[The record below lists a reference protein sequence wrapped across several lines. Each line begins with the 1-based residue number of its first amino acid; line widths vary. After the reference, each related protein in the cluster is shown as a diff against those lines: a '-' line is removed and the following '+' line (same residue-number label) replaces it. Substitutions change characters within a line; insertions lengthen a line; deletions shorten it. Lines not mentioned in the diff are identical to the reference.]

1 MTPARSVLAE
11 ELGRRI
17 RRHRLDLGLSGL
29 EVAARGGVTQ
39 PSVSKI
45 ERGMM
50 LPSGE
55 VLERILSVLGLDTE
69 QRTDLRELLSRAV
82 DDAADR
88 RRHGRGLALLDAIAE
103 RERTTTTLRSLST
116 SMIPPLLQTADYARY
131 AARLT
136 PWMSERELGRAAALH
151 LERQGVLFEQGRTF
165 EFLITEGALRM
176 CPGPPPLAAAQ
187 ADRLRVLSALPGVR
201 IGIVPPEATTRQVF
215 PLYGFTVHD
224 NAVVAL
230 ETYTGELLLTRTEE
244 ITAHS
249 AVLDGYAEAAKY
261 ELDSVFPTPL
271 SATVPSP
278 AVRHTESLNDVRH
291 NPYR

>member
-1 MTPARSVLAE
+1 MSPARSVLAE
-11 ELGRRI
+11 ELGRRL

-50 LPSGE
+50 LPSGD
-55 VLERILSVLGLDTE
+55 VLERILGVLDLDAE
-69 QRTDLRELLSRAV
+69 QRADLRDLLSRAV

-103 RERTTTTLRSLST
+103 RERNTTALRSLST

-176 CPGPPPLAAAQ
+176 CPGPPTLATTQ
-187 ADRLRVLSALPGVR
+187 ADRLRVLAALQGVR
-201 IGIVPPEATTRQVF
+201 IGIVPAEETTRQVF
-215 PLYGFTVHD
+215 PLYGFAVHD
-224 NAVVAL
+224 DAAVAI
-230 ETYTGELLLTRTEE
+230 ETYTGELLLTRADE
-244 ITAHS
+244 IAAHT
-249 AVLDGYAEAAKY
+249 AVLDGYAEAASY
-261 ELDSVFPTPL
+261 ELKDVMPPL
-271 SATVPSP
+271 AVSAGT
-278 AVRHTESLNDVRH
+278 LNDVQH

>member
-1 MTPARSVLAE
+1 MSPARSVLAE
-11 ELGRRI
+11 ELGRRL

-29 EVAARGGVTQ
+29 EVAARAAVTQ

-50 LPSGE
+50 LPSGD
-55 VLERILSVLGLDTE
+55 VLERVLGVLNLDAE

-103 RERTTTTLRSLST
+103 RERNTTVLRSLST
-116 SMIPPLLQTADYARY
+116 SMVPPLLQTAEYARY

-136 PWMSERELGRAAALH
+136 PWMSERELGRASALH

-165 EFLITEGALRM
+165 EFLLTEGALRM
-176 CPGPPPLAAAQ
+176 CPGPPSLTATQ
-187 ADRLRVLSALPGVR
+187 ADRLRVLAALPGVR
-201 IGIVPPEATTRQVF
+201 IGIIPASATTRQVF
-215 PLYGFTVHD
+215 PLYGFTLHD
-224 NAVVAL
+224 NAAVAV
-230 ETYTGELLLTRTEE
+230 ETFTGELLLTRADE
-244 ITAHS
+244 IAAHT
-249 AVLDGYAEAAKY
+249 AVLDGYAESAAY
-261 ELDSVFPTPL
+261 GLEALSPLFSVP
-271 SATVPSP
+271 TVPHPSP
-278 AVRHTESLNDVRH
+278 EVDGLQH

>member
-1 MTPARSVLAE
+1 MSPARSVLAE
-11 ELGRRI
+11 ELGRRL

-50 LPSGE
+50 LPSSE
-55 VLERILSVLGLDTE
+55 VLERILGVLDLDAE
-69 QRTDLRELLSRAV
+69 PRADLRDLLSRAV

-103 RERTTTTLRSLST
+103 RERNTTKLRSLST

-176 CPGPPPLAAAQ
+176 CPGPSTLATTQ
-187 ADRLRVLSALPGVR
+187 ADRLRVLAALPGVR
-201 IGIVPPEATTRQVF
+201 IGIVPLEETTRQVF
-215 PLYGFTVHD
+215 PLYGFAVHD
-224 NAVVAL
+224 NAAVAV
-230 ETYTGELLLTRTEE
+230 ETFTGELLLTRADE
-244 ITAHS
+244 IAAHT
-249 AVLDGYAEAAKY
+249 AVLDGYAEAASY
-261 ELDSVFPTPL
+261 ELTDVMPPL
-271 SATVPSP
+271 AVSAGT
-278 AVRHTESLNDVRH
+278 LNDVQH